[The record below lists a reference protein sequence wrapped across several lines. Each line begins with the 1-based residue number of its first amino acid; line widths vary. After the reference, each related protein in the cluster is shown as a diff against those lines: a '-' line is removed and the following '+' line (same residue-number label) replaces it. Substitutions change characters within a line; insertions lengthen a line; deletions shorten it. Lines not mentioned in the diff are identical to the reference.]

1 MGMGG
6 MGGAYATGNTFDNLK
21 AKGELHGDLNERVAR
36 VTKKSRSMEM
46 ALKERV
52 AEERRAAF
60 FFALGKHQIEA
71 ANMLRLGV
79 ALAPDEVDVPAT
91 SASSS
96 EACGLPLLQAWPRRS
111 RLKSSAVGGRVG
123 LSFGGVEEYR

>member
-71 ANMLRLGV
+71 ANMLRGT
-79 ALAPDEVDVPAT
+79 EKVDLETFTVSYT
-91 SASSS
+91 HLT
-96 EACGLPLLQAWPRRS
+96 LPTKA
-111 RLKSSAVGGRVG
+111 
-123 LSFGGVEEYR
+123 

>member
-52 AEERRAAF
+52 AEERRELDFIRDEIRSSLPQGAASRIQAQYRAIQARVQF
-60 FFALGKHQIEA
+60 MQLRSATHATEELKQERA
-71 ANMLRLGV
+71 A
-79 ALAPDEVDVPAT
+79 AAA
-91 SASSS
+91 
-96 EACGLPLLQAWPRRS
+96 RR
-111 RLKSSAVGGRVG
+111 R
-123 LSFGGVEEYR
+123 